1 MGQLVVQEFVTADG
15 FAANTNNEFTAYEML
30 EGGTAEFDR
39 SQLAWLETVT
49 PWCSGQPPTACSRSS
64 GLPRPPPGRSSPR
77 R

>member
-39 SQLAWLETVT
+39 NQLAWLDTVDAMVLGAST
-49 PWCSGQPPTACSRSS
+49 YRMFVNSGQRRHRKGKS
-64 GLPRPPPGRSSPR
+64 LRPP
-77 R
+77 